1 MNDLKVFVVDF
12 GWAGNIVVIEKDEA
26 SARELMKTQ
35 YNYSPDT
42 EMEIYEIKQG
52 LIISNYGDL

>member
-35 YNYSPDT
+35 YNYSADT

-52 LIISNYGDL
+52 LVISNYGDL